1 MKKFIASI
9 QHNHRWTFFALI
21 LLMITIIGTLI
32 SIAAHFILL
41 KDDVE
46 TRPRIAIVVPLNSEM
61 GVNVKQGVQLYVDTV
76 NDKGGIHERLVEF
89 WEVEETPEAAE
100 KIVADKRV
108 IGVVGYLNPEILKQS
123 AGIYEKNHIPLVT
136 PLFLPESIGN
146 VTTLGIDPKDQAR
159 FVANYAR
166 NIQQQRLMYV
176 IREEGAEFDS
186 LVDPFIE
193 VYQRFDIPVKKVW
206 TIPKGD
212 GSEAELTKVLNEIKN
227 IDIGAIYIVAD
238 TDLSGRLVKGIR
250 ETGNSLELYGTS
262 QLASSAFS
270 NSVSKI
276 ATKKD
281 AASLMHGIVTASPVL
296 FDTAN
301 EKAQNFQRYYQEK
314 YGQSPDWIATYA
326 YDAAKIALS
335 SKPGVDEVMG
345 ILGELNFVNRQAQIP
360 IQMGI
365 YNGERLIS
373 APVQLLP
380 IAKGA
385 NFNYIEA
392 LRQGRVLYVNDRFM
406 FKTNVVYVGVKVNEI
421 SDLDFQKENATID
434 MTIWFRYRGDFSPQD
449 LHISNSVEPVK
460 FDSPDESKEGED
472 VQYRRY
478 RIKQKFKLNF
488 TDAKRAYGQ
497 HVTGISFR
505 HRQLNRNNVMYVVD
519 VLGMPTGHAL
529 IEDLHQRKVLKSS
542 TDWAIDNAWESQDIV
557 AENSDG
563 APQYV
568 GLTGEKPLFSKIT
581 LGMRIKPTTS
591 ARDIIPSEYFV
602 YIGIFGILGAVF
614 AVLMDH
620 HRWGRFWSMQ
630 SWILRLI
637 FWPLVLLSLGNLTLD
652 WAFIKLVP
660 STTTTLVIV
669 YESLWWI
676 LGAVL
681 LDIGVR
687 RFIWDPLAQYSSS
700 KVPNVIKLFV
710 SILIFAFAFSGML
723 VFVFNQ
729 SPTSLLATSGV
740 LAMVVGMAVKDI
752 IANVFSGIILNFE
765 RPFKVGDRIK
775 INTVTG
781 IVKDI
786 TWRTTRVESK
796 DGHMVSLANGK
807 VSEAFMENF
816 SEAPNGVADEIHFY
830 TSPDT
835 NPLTV
840 ITIIREALD
849 IFCRDMP
856 NENPKVNYKGIVNVE
871 GDWVA
876 DFSASYRLEA
886 SFKKAEVKENLWL
899 YVQNKF
905 VEQHI
910 SSSPV
915 EQHISTVPINNPIGN
930 KLSLSKHTN

>member
-406 FKTNVVYVGVKVNEI
+406 FKTNVVYVGVK
-421 SDLDFQKENATID
+421 
-434 MTIWFRYRGDFSPQD
+434 
-449 LHISNSVEPVK
+449 
-460 FDSPDESKEGED
+460 
-472 VQYRRY
+472 
-478 RIKQKFKLNF
+478 
-488 TDAKRAYGQ
+488 
-497 HVTGISFR
+497 
-505 HRQLNRNNVMYVVD
+505 
-519 VLGMPTGHAL
+519 
-529 IEDLHQRKVLKSS
+529 
-542 TDWAIDNAWESQDIV
+542 
-557 AENSDG
+557 
-563 APQYV
+563 
-568 GLTGEKPLFSKIT
+568 
-581 LGMRIKPTTS
+581 MRIKS
-591 ARDIIPSEYFV
+591 
-602 YIGIFGILGAVF
+602 
-614 AVLMDH
+614 
-620 HRWGRFWSMQ
+620 
-630 SWILRLI
+630 
-637 FWPLVLLSLGNLTLD
+637 
-652 WAFIKLVP
+652 
-660 STTTTLVIV
+660 
-669 YESLWWI
+669 
-676 LGAVL
+676 
-681 LDIGVR
+681 
-687 RFIWDPLAQYSSS
+687 
-700 KVPNVIKLFV
+700 
-710 SILIFAFAFSGML
+710 
-723 VFVFNQ
+723 
-729 SPTSLLATSGV
+729 
-740 LAMVVGMAVKDI
+740 
-752 IANVFSGIILNFE
+752 
-765 RPFKVGDRIK
+765 
-775 INTVTG
+775 
-781 IVKDI
+781 
-786 TWRTTRVESK
+786 
-796 DGHMVSLANGK
+796 
-807 VSEAFMENF
+807 
-816 SEAPNGVADEIHFY
+816 
-830 TSPDT
+830 
-835 NPLTV
+835 
-840 ITIIREALD
+840 
-849 IFCRDMP
+849 
-856 NENPKVNYKGIVNVE
+856 
-871 GDWVA
+871 
-876 DFSASYRLEA
+876 
-886 SFKKAEVKENLWL
+886 
-899 YVQNKF
+899 
-905 VEQHI
+905 
-910 SSSPV
+910 
-915 EQHISTVPINNPIGN
+915 
-930 KLSLSKHTN
+930 